1 MWGSACGGSG
11 VHLPRKKYQ
20 VAKVSLGMPSA
31 LTPTFLTDTLIRV
44 SFLQSPVLFLN
55 HMSARHA
62 RSLHRTGAMPLP
74 PTAGI
79 TPACTSRRLGPT
91 ASGRPPG
98 LGSFPG
104 LPGDN

>member
-44 SFLQSPVLFLN
+44 SFLQSPVLFLT
-55 HMSARHA
+55 R
-62 RSLHRTGAMPLP
+62 LP
-74 PTAGI
+74 PYEDLCSLYYI
-79 TPACTSRRLGPT
+79 GPT
-91 ASGRPPG
+91 W
-98 LGSFPG
+98 LT
-104 LPGDN
+104 